1 MFMRRLLTAT
11 IKPAY
16 TLPMPARVF
25 LKGSY
30 DEKFT
35 ICCDTVSNTCHHHQ
49 TGFALHR
56 SAFCIYTSRANRH
69 YEKVSRNGLGA
80 TFGIER
86 GRQMKYAAAL
96 IAIALVGCST
106 TTTSGKQNLVM
117 DSEIQPM
124 SRAEVVSAIGD
135 CHTVGLRAVLIY
147 GKRKVNGST
156 ADVVI
161 DVTCAPKW

>member
-1 MFMRRLLTAT
+1 
-11 IKPAY
+11 
-16 TLPMPARVF
+16 
-25 LKGSY
+25 
-30 DEKFT
+30 
-35 ICCDTVSNTCHHHQ
+35 
-49 TGFALHR
+49 
-56 SAFCIYTSRANRH
+56 
-69 YEKVSRNGLGA
+69 
-80 TFGIER
+80 
-86 GRQMKYAAAL
+86 MKYAAAL

>member
-1 MFMRRLLTAT
+1 MLLTAT

-16 TLPMPARVF
+16 TLTMPARVF
-25 LKGSY
+25 LKGSSY
-30 DEKFT
+30 EKFT
-35 ICCDTVSNTCHHHQ
+35 SRNAAIPVACYHNKADD
-49 TGFALHR
+49 ALHR
-56 SAFCIYTSRANRH
+56 PRVCLHTGRANRH
-69 YEKVSRNGLGA
+69 YETVSRHGLGS
-80 TFGIER
+80 TVRVER

-96 IAIALVGCST
+96 LTVALVGCAST
-106 TTTSGKQNLVM
+106 TTTSGKQDLVM
-117 DSEIQPM
+117 DKEIQPM

-135 CHTVGLRAVLIY
+135 CQSVGLRAVLMY